1 MMKPR
6 LNSLAFR
13 LLAGAAVWS
22 VAVLVV
28 GGLLLS
34 ALFRTTVE
42 QAFDDTLAAQL
53 ESLVAAT
60 AAGPNGEVVFQRP
73 LGDSRFEQ
81 TYSGNYWQIDTAAGR
96 TRSRSLFD
104 IELAADALG
113 FAVANGPDGQALRVF
128 VRDIALPEVAGA
140 VRYTVAADL
149 AATRAQVRR
158 FNRILAW
165 SLTALGGGLL
175 AAMLVQV
182 RFGLQPLRRLR
193 AALTDIRLGRA
204 DTLAGRY
211 PVEVAPLADELNAV
225 LESNAQV
232 VARARTHVGNLAH
245 ALKTPLTVL
254 ANEAAAAPTDPL
266 AGVVDQ
272 QTRRMRD
279 QVDHHLVRARAA
291 ASAAVI
297 GTRTELP
304 AVVDDL
310 RRALTRIHPDRQVTL
325 NIGPG
330 SVFRGER
337 QDLEEMVGNLLD
349 NACKWARAKVV
360 LTARRSAEQ
369 LRITVADD
377 GPGVPDDQLATLL
390 QRGKRLDESKPGSGL
405 GLAIVDDIAQLY
417 GGGVAFEKPE
427 QGGLIAV
434 LTLPAAP
441 E

>member
-1 MMKPR
+1 MR

-28 GGLLLS
+28 GGILLS
-34 ALFRTTVE
+34 ALFRTTVQ
-42 QAFDDTLAAQL
+42 QAFDDTLDAQL
-53 ESLVAAT
+53 QSLVAAT
-60 AAGPNGEVVFQRP
+60 TAGPAGTIDFQRP
-73 LGDSRFEQ
+73 LADSRFEQ
-81 TYSGNYWQIDTAAGR
+81 TYSGNYWQIDDARGR
-96 TRSRSLFD
+96 LRSASLFD
-104 IELAADALG
+104 TDLPAADLG
-113 FAVANGPDGQALRVF
+113 YAVAAGPDGQTLRIF
-128 VRDIALPEVAGA
+128 SRDIVLPEAA
-140 VRYTVAADL
+140 APVRYAVAADL
-149 AATRAQVRR
+149 APLRDQIRR
-158 FNRILAW
+158 FNGTLAW
-165 SLTALGGGLL
+165 SLAVLGGGLL

-193 AALTDIRLGRA
+193 AALSDIRLGRA
-204 DTLAGRY
+204 DALAGNY

-225 LESNAQV
+225 LDANAQV

-254 ANEAAAAPTDPL
+254 ANEAASHSAAPL
-266 AGVVDQ
+266 ATVVDQ

-297 GTRTELP
+297 GTRTP
-304 AVVDDL
+304 VSAVTADL
-310 RRALTRIHPDRQVTL
+310 ARAVSRIHPDRRLDLDV
-325 NIGPG
+325 PADC
-330 SVFRGER
+330 VFRGER

-349 NACKWARAKVV
+349 NACKWSRRTVA
-360 LTARRSAEQ
+360 LSARRAGDK
-369 LRITVADD
+369 LTVTVADD
-377 GPGVPDDQLATLL
+377 GPGVPPDQLSQLL
-390 QRGKRLDESKPGSGL
+390 QRGKRLDESVPGSGL

-417 GGGVAFEKPE
+417 GGGVTFSKAE
-427 QGGLIAV
+427 QGGLAAV